1 MTRFRFIRQLIG
13 GHWSLV
19 SFGPFSLDNLVWVRG
34 DHYDAVQH
42 EYHGASLDEVFEI
55 DWGMLA

>member
-1 MTRFRFIRQLIG
+1 MTRFRFYRQLIG

-34 DHYDAVQH
+34 DRYDAIEQ
-42 EYHGASLDEVFEI
+42 EYHGPSLDEVFEI
-55 DWGMLA
+55 EWGMLA